1 MKLFKNFFLGGALF
15 LGGLAQAQVSLSF
28 QTSFDCGKNQY
39 CADVVI
45 AGTNN
50 GEAIGTSSVYITY
63 NSAALHFNNYTSK
76 AFDNVHLCP
85 GENLARYDAH
95 QYDALNPGIL
105 NTTLV
110 LGQNGTGCPAL
121 DVSGTAIATVCFDII
136 NADASSQLQF
146 SHKHTQF
153 NKSVDN
159 ITLLSDLSFFDKD
172 ESLDCKTSGIGN
184 ISADDALISL
194 SPNPATEQL
203 IALYQAQD
211 GIAKGSVKVYSVSG
225 QEMLNLTPAI
235 AKGPNNLLIPT
246 KSLPVGMYIL
256 TIEDKGGKHSI
267 RFIKN

>member
-1 MKLFKNFFLGGALF
+1 MKLFNNFFLCTALF

-39 CADVVI
+39 CADVII
-45 AGTNN
+45 AGNN
-50 GEAIGTSSVYITY
+50 DGQAIGTSSVFITY
-63 NSAALHFNNYTSK
+63 NAAALHFINYASR

-85 GENLARYDAH
+85 GENLARYDPH

-121 DVSGTAIATVCFDII
+121 DASGTAIATICFDII
-136 NADASSQLQF
+136 NADASSHLQF

-153 NKSVDN
+153 NKSEDN
-159 ITLLSDLSFFDKD
+159 LTLINGLSFFDKD
-172 ESLDCKTSGIGN
+172 ESLHCKTSGIGN
-184 ISADDALISL
+184 ITADDALISL

-203 IALYQAQD
+203 IALYLAEE

-225 QEMLNLTPAI
+225 QEMLNLKPAI
-235 AKGPNNLLIPT
+235 SKGINNLLIPT

-256 TIEDKGGKHSI
+256 SIEDKSGKHSV